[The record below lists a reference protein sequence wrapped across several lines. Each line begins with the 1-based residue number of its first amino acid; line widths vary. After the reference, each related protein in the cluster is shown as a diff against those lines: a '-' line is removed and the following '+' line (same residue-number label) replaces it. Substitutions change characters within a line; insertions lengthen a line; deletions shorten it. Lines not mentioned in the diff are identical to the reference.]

1 MGSLFSLIK
10 ELSTLS
16 TIGKDQEIDALC
28 FDSRQAKTGSL
39 FFAIPGTQVDGHQFL
54 SQVYAQGC
62 KAWLVQDIP
71 ADVPVD
77 VTCIQVAD
85 SNAALAEVS
94 CAFYDHPSSKLN
106 LIGITGT
113 NGKTTSVTLLF
124 ELFKKLGHRCGLI
137 STVQNMIQDRVIPAT
152 HTTPDALN
160 LNKLLA
166 EMLSNGCSHV
176 FMEVSSHSV
185 VQKRIHGL
193 QFKGAIF
200 SNITR
205 DHLDFHETF
214 DEYIKAK
221 KGFFDAL
228 PDTAFALTNQDD
240 KRGQIMLQN
249 TKAKKY
255 SYGILNSSDF
265 KAKIISNGVGGLQVE
280 FDGQA
285 IHAQLIGSFNAYN
298 LLAIYS
304 TAILLGEDK
313 EEVLVQMSALKTATG
328 RFDQI
333 AGPNH
338 KMGIVDYAHTPDAL
352 ENVLKTIQAI
362 RNKSQKI
369 ITVVGCGGNR
379 DAGKRPIMAE
389 LAAHYSDAV
398 ILTSDNPRFEDQED
412 ILDQMESGVPK
423 EMAFKVTRI
432 SDRKLAIMTAVREIA
447 KAGDVIL
454 VAGKGHETYQDI
466 KGVKH
471 DFDDKLVLAL
481 AFES

>member
-1 MGSLFSLIK
+1 MRQLFSLLKKVGI
-10 ELSTLS
+10 LSS
-16 TIGKDQEIDALC
+16 TGKDQKIDSLC
-28 FDSRQAKTGSL
+28 FDSRQAKSGSL

-54 SQVYAQGC
+54 NQVYAQGC
-62 KAWLVQDIP
+62 KAWLVQNIPTDIP
-71 ADVPVD
+71 TD

-85 SNAALAEVS
+85 SNAALADVS
-94 CAFYDHPSSKLN
+94 CAFYDYPSSKLS
-106 LIGITGT
+106 LIGVTGT

-137 STVQNMIQDRVIPAT
+137 STVQNMIQDRVTPAT

-166 EMLSNGCSHV
+166 EMLSNGCTHV

-193 QFKGAIF
+193 SFKGAIF

-214 DEYIKAK
+214 EAYIKAK
-221 KGFFDAL
+221 KGFFDDL
-228 PDTAFALTNQDD
+228 PSTAFALTNADD
-240 KRGQIMLQN
+240 KRGQVMLQN

-255 SYGILNSSDF
+255 SYGILNASDF
-265 KAKIISNGVGGLQVE
+265 KAKIMSNGIGGLQVE

-285 IHAQLIGSFNAYN
+285 MHAQLIGTFNAYN
-298 LLAIYS
+298 LLAIYA
-304 TAILLGEDK
+304 TAILLGEEK
-313 EEVLVQMSALKTATG
+313 EEVLIQMSSLKTATG
-328 RFDQI
+328 RFDQL
-333 AGPNH
+333 AGTNH

-369 ITVVGCGGNR
+369 ITVIGCGGNR
-379 DAGKRPIMAE
+379 DTGKRPIMAE
-389 LAAHYSDAV
+389 IAAQYSDAV
-398 ILTSDNPRFEDQED
+398 ILTSDNPRLEDPED
-412 ILDQMESGVPK
+412 ILDQMESGIPK
-423 EMAFKVTRI
+423 DLLCIVKRI
-432 SDRKLAIMTAVREIA
+432 SDRKIAIMTAVNDLA
-447 KAGDVIL
+447 KAGDIIL

-466 KGVKH
+466 KGVKY
-471 DFDDKLVLAL
+471 DFDDKLMLAL